1 MSLGFS
7 LGACRFAIG
16 FSCLALGT
24 ACCLFAGL
32 ENGGWLLLAMLLHEG
47 GHLLALGAF
56 RAPPRL
62 VALSALGCRM
72 ELDPQKPLAPAQ
84 GAAVSLAG
92 PGANL
97 LAFGLLSLEGLGGHP
112 FALANLGLGLLHSL
126 PIPPLDGGLAL
137 GSLLRWRLG
146 EDRAGRWG
154 AALAVLFLFP
164 LAAVG
169 FLVLLRTRYNFSLLA
184 LSVYLMLYLVLK
196 GEAPAP

>member
-7 LGACRFAIG
+7 LGGCRFAIG

-32 ENGGWLLLAMLLHEG
+32 ETGGWLLLAMLLHEG

-92 PGANL
+92 PGTNL

-137 GSLLRWRLG
+137 GAFLRQRLEEEKAACWAKMLSL
-146 EDRAGRWG
+146 
-154 AALAVLFLFP
+154 VFLFP
-164 LAAVG
+164 LAVLG